1 MSLDFFHFLI
11 HCSVNSSSPATTLP
25 AAWAIYFP
33 KTCTTNA
40 ALHVRT
46 YRPLVAFSAYFT
58 WMRFLTVNSTI
69 DTFTLKVEQG
79 WKLTSKLCHSILK
92 EPFLLGF
99 WRVGFQ
105 PWNPGYWRGLL
116 TFMCHPI
123 SCSRRTPLLLAECAN
138 SFSTGFDVTTFCHN
152 HDLGC
157 FCIVQTG
164 FRMTLIR
171 IWSTYTWHDAIIS
184 NMMICNACV

>member
-79 WKLTSKLCHSILK
+79 WKRPSKLCHSIP
-92 EPFLLGF
+92 EPSLILILLGVLTSWISTLKSRILKRIIDIHVPSHLLYVDGPQCF
-99 WRVGFQ
+99 LRSVQIPFQ
-105 PWNPGYWRGLL
+105 QDLMWLL
-116 TFMCHPI
+116 F
-123 SCSRRTPLLLAECAN
+123 
-138 SFSTGFDVTTFCHN
+138 VT
-152 HDLGC
+152 
-157 FCIVQTG
+157 I
-164 FRMTLIR
+164 
-171 IWSTYTWHDAIIS
+171 
-184 NMMICNACV
+184 MI